1 MNVAINATI
10 AQTISRIDPASVMV
24 FLLLT
29 GAELCYYTEKKPV
42 EETAHRKFVEP
53 DMPIRHRGSDNRD
66 IMKLFIRILLA
77 AAILAGTSGAPS
89 RAAETIRVAVQ
100 KTGTFAWELA
110 VIRAHGLD
118 KQANLAI
125 EVSELASPEA
135 GKIALRGGGADIIVS
150 DWLWVSRERG
160 LGAKLTFY
168 PYSSALGAVM
178 VPNSSSIRTLAD
190 LKGRKLAVAGGPI
203 DKNWLLLRAS
213 MKQDGIDL
221 KSESTIVYG
230 APPLLAAKT
239 LDGEMDATV
248 NFWNF
253 CAALEAKG
261 FRRLAGVEDLLPKL
275 GAKGRT
281 AMIGYVFDEEW
292 GNINRDA
299 VARFI
304 AMTREAKN
312 ILTTSDAEWEQIAP
326 LTGAADAATL
336 RAYRDRYRE
345 GIPRRPIADEEA
357 DARVLYRV
365 LAAIGGREIVG
376 PAEELD
382 PGTFYRAIPG
392 D

>member
-1 MNVAINATI
+1 
-10 AQTISRIDPASVMV
+10 
-24 FLLLT
+24 
-29 GAELCYYTEKKPV
+29 
-42 EETAHRKFVEP
+42 
-53 DMPIRHRGSDNRD
+53 
-66 IMKLFIRILLA
+66 MKRFTPILLA
-77 AAILAGTSGAPS
+77 TAVFVAMSGTPS
-89 RAAETIRVAVQ
+89 RAAEIIRVAVQ

-118 KQANLAI
+118 RQQDLAI
-125 EVSELASPEA
+125 QVNELANPEA
-135 GKIALRGGGADIIVS
+135 GKIALRGGAADIIIS

-178 VPNSSSIRTLAD
+178 VPNISSIRTLTD

-230 APPLLAAKT
+230 APPLLAAKM
-239 LDGEMDATV
+239 LSGEMDATL
-248 NFWNF
+248 NYWNF
-253 CAALEAKG
+253 CAALEARG
-261 FRRLAGVEDLLPKL
+261 FRRVTGVEDLLPKL

-281 AMIGYVFDEEW
+281 AMIGYVFDEGW
-292 GNINRDA
+292 GSANRNA

-304 AMTREAKN
+304 AMTRGAKE
-312 ILTTSDAEWEQIAP
+312 ILATSDAEWEKIAP

-336 RAYRDRYRE
+336 RAYRNRYRE

-376 PAEELD
+376 TAPELD
-382 PGTFYRAIPG
+382 PGTFYRAISG

>member
-1 MNVAINATI
+1 M
-10 AQTISRIDPASVMV
+10 
-24 FLLLT
+24 
-29 GAELCYYTEKKPV
+29 
-42 EETAHRKFVEP
+42 KF
-53 DMPIRHRGSDNRD
+53 
-66 IMKLFIRILLA
+66 FICILA
-77 AAILAGTSGAPS
+77 ATAAFAGVWGAPS
-89 RAAETIRVAVQ
+89 RAAETIRLAVQ

-118 KQANLAI
+118 RQANLAI
-125 EVSELASPEA
+125 QVNELASPEA
-135 GKIALRGGGADIIVS
+135 GKIALRGGGADVIVS

-178 VPNSSSIRTLAD
+178 VPNTSSIRTLTD
-190 LKGRKLAVAGGPI
+190 LKGRKLAVAGGPL
-203 DKNWLLLRAS
+203 DKNWLLLQAS

-221 KSESTIVYG
+221 KSESTIIYG
-230 APPLLAAKT
+230 APPLLAAKM
-239 LDGEMDATV
+239 LSGEMDAIV
-248 NFWNF
+248 NYWNF
-253 CAALEAKG
+253 SAALEAKG
-261 FRRLAGVEDLLPKL
+261 FRRLAGIEDLLPNL

-281 AMIGYVFDEEW
+281 AMIGYVFEEEW
-292 GNINRDA
+292 GNANREA
-299 VARFI
+299 VTRFI
-304 AMTREAKN
+304 AMTRGAKE
-312 ILTTSDAEWEQIAP
+312 ILATSDAEWEKIAP

-376 PAEELD
+376 RARELD
-382 PGTFYRAIPG
+382 PGTFYRPIPG

>member
-1 MNVAINATI
+1 
-10 AQTISRIDPASVMV
+10 
-24 FLLLT
+24 
-29 GAELCYYTEKKPV
+29 
-42 EETAHRKFVEP
+42 
-53 DMPIRHRGSDNRD
+53 
-66 IMKLFIRILLA
+66 MKLFARILLA
-77 AAILAGTSGAPS
+77 TAAFAGVSGAPS
-89 RAAETIRVAVQ
+89 RAAETIRLAVQ

-125 EVSELASPEA
+125 QVNELASPEA
-135 GKIALRGGGADIIVS
+135 GKIALRGGGADVIVS

-178 VPNSSSIRTLAD
+178 VPNVSSIRTLTD

-230 APPLLAAKT
+230 APSLLAAKA
-239 LDGEMDATV
+239 LGGEMDATV
-248 NFWNF
+248 NYWNF

-261 FRRLAGVEDLLPKL
+261 FRRLAGIEDLLPKL

-292 GNINRDA
+292 GSANRDA
-299 VARFI
+299 VTRFI
-304 AMTREAKN
+304 AMTREAKE
-312 ILTTSDAEWEQIAP
+312 ILATSDAEWEKIAP

-376 PAEELD
+376 RAQELA

>member
-1 MNVAINATI
+1 M
-10 AQTISRIDPASVMV
+10 
-24 FLLLT
+24 
-29 GAELCYYTEKKPV
+29 
-42 EETAHRKFVEP
+42 KFFSC
-53 DMPIRHRGSDNRD
+53 I
-66 IMKLFIRILLA
+66 LA
-77 AAILAGTSGAPS
+77 AAAAFAGVWGAPS
-89 RAAETIRVAVQ
+89 RAAETIRLAVQ

-110 VIRAHGLD
+110 VIRAHGID
-118 KQANLAI
+118 RQANLAI
-125 EVSELASPEA
+125 QVNELASPEA
-135 GKIALRGGGADIIVS
+135 GKIALRGGGADVIVS

-178 VPNSSSIRTLAD
+178 VPNTSSIRTLTD

-230 APPLLAAKT
+230 APPLLAAKM
-239 LDGEMDATV
+239 LSGEMDATV
-248 NFWNF
+248 NYWNF

-261 FRRLAGVEDLLPKL
+261 FRRLAGIEDLLPKL

-292 GNINRDA
+292 GRANREA
-299 VARFI
+299 VTRFI
-304 AMTREAKN
+304 AMTRGAKE
-312 ILTTSDAEWEQIAP
+312 ILATSDAEWEKIAP

-365 LAAIGGREIVG
+365 LAAIGGSEIVG
-376 PAEELD
+376 RARELD
-382 PGTFYRAIPG
+382 PGTFYRAISG

>member
-1 MNVAINATI
+1 
-10 AQTISRIDPASVMV
+10 
-24 FLLLT
+24 
-29 GAELCYYTEKKPV
+29 
-42 EETAHRKFVEP
+42 
-53 DMPIRHRGSDNRD
+53 
-66 IMKLFIRILLA
+66 MKRFTPILLA
-77 AAILAGTSGAPS
+77 TAVFVAMPGTPS
-89 RAAETIRVAVQ
+89 RAAEIIRVAVQ
-100 KTGTFAWELA
+100 KAGTFAWELA

-118 KQANLAI
+118 RQQDLAI
-125 EVSELASPEA
+125 QVNELANPEA
-135 GKIALRGGGADIIVS
+135 GKIALRGGAADIIIS

-178 VPNSSSIRTLAD
+178 VPNISSIRTLTD

-230 APPLLAAKT
+230 APPLLAAKM
-239 LDGEMDATV
+239 LSGEMDATL
-248 NFWNF
+248 NYWNF
-253 CAALEAKG
+253 CAALEARG
-261 FRRLAGVEDLLPKL
+261 FRRVTGVEDLLPKL

-281 AMIGYVFDEEW
+281 AMIGYIFDEGW
-292 GNINRDA
+292 GSANRNA

-304 AMTREAKN
+304 AMTRGAKE
-312 ILTTSDAEWEQIAP
+312 ILATSDAEWEKIAP

-336 RAYRDRYRE
+336 RAYRNRYRE

-376 PAEELD
+376 TAPELD
-382 PGTFYRAIPG
+382 PGTFYRAISG